1 MKYKKVSRD
10 PLRAIT
16 SEMLP
21 YEVPLPFNTATL
33 YGFLRKINFAWV
45 DEHRFRVSKARFGKA
60 EKYWLEII
68 FDGMS
73 FDKGTVDG
81 DYRVFDLKAQ
91 GGGRY
96 DLRHPYK
103 YRAKRNNGKNRN
115 LAIPHPQSML
125 AMTYFI
131 SEYRDSILYYTNR
144 SNFSIRHPH
153 RVARLHAKKDA
164 VFKHRRDRESYG
176 FEQSDLEYEY
186 VSSFFSYKRYNN
198 INRFYSSP
206 EFRACERKYPKLIRA
221 DISKCF
227 DSIYTHTLSWVTN
240 GIRVSKE
247 ASDREAVDA
256 TFGAKFDHY
265 MQYLNYAE
273 TSGII
278 IGPEFSRI
286 FAEIILQEVDIRVE
300 RLLLKE
306 EDMRAGHD
314 YEIMRYVDD
323 YFIFLADARKSHKV
337 EEILAAQLGEFKLHL
352 NDHKQH
358 EFDTPLRSHMSV
370 AKLRIRENLKLRTDC
385 DIDLEADTPKAN
397 LFFSSSKAIL
407 DYKATLI
414 DSELEHGEIANSYL
428 YELGRRVAKT
438 IKKYRKHL
446 EHVRLEGDVR
456 KLASAQTALV
466 NYLVSNLDVALF
478 VYAGAPSVSHSVK
491 VTRLIVTALKELE
504 DNGLGLLQVHS
515 FQDKVLREI
524 EAQLA
529 AVRDESEFGVHT
541 LLLVDCLIYMKP
553 DIDESRL
560 SDILQRRN
568 INVDKL
574 DAFGVLTFL
583 RRYAG
588 SFDRSELKSELL
600 ARAREIIR
608 LGETDQRLHAARVM
622 LRLSITTMPGLTSD
636 EIRDVTGLS
645 NSKVKA
651 LMKSNTQP
659 SLFAWN
665 ASDNYH
671 ERLQLKIAQMVY

>member
-1 MKYKKVSRD
+1 MKYQKVTRD
-10 PLRAIT
+10 PLRALT

-21 YEVPLPFNTATL
+21 YEVPLPFNTAML
-33 YGFLRKINFAWV
+33 YRFLRRIKFAWV
-45 DEHRFRVSKARFGKA
+45 DEHKFRVFKSRFGRA

-68 FDGMS
+68 FDGQS
-73 FDKGTVDG
+73 FERGAIQG
-81 DYRVFDLKAQ
+81 DYLLFDLKSR
-91 GGGRY
+91 GGAGY

-115 LAIPHPQSML
+115 LALPHPQSML

-144 SNFSIRHPH
+144 SSFSIRHPQ
-153 RVARLHAKKDA
+153 RVARLHAKRDSESA
-164 VFKHRRDRESYG
+164 RRRDKESYG
-176 FEQSDLEYEY
+176 FEQYDLEYEH
-186 VSSFFSYKRYNN
+186 VSSFFSYRRYNN

-206 EFRACERKYPKLIRA
+206 EFRACERKYPKLVRA
-221 DISKCF
+221 DVSKCF

-240 GIRVSKE
+240 GVRASKE
-247 ASDREAVDA
+247 FRGEGAVDA

-286 FAEIILQEVDIRVE
+286 FAEIILQEVDVRVE
-300 RLLLKE
+300 RLLAEKG
-306 EDMRAGHD
+306 MQAGHD

-323 YFIFLADARKSHKV
+323 YFIFLSDAKESQRV
-337 EEILAAQLGEFKLHL
+337 EELLASQLSEFRLHL

-370 AKLRIRENLKLRTDC
+370 AKLRIRENLKSRTDC
-385 DIDLEADTPKAN
+385 TIDQESERPKAN
-397 LFFSSSKAIL
+397 LYFSSSKAIL

-428 YELGRRVAKT
+428 YEIGRRVSKT
-438 IKKYRKHL
+438 IRKYQKHL
-446 EHVRLEGDVR
+446 DRVHAEGDA
-456 KLASAQTALV
+456 KMLASAQAALV
-466 NYLVSNLDVALF
+466 TYLVSNLDTAIF

-491 VTRLIVTALKELE
+491 VTRLIVSALKTME
-504 DNGLGLLQVHS
+504 DNDFSFLQIQA
-515 FQDKVLREI
+515 FKDKMLREI

-541 LLLVDCLIYMKP
+541 LLLADCLIYMNP
-553 DIDESRL
+553 GIDENRL
-560 SDILQRRN
+560 SEILSRRG
-568 INVDKL
+568 VEVREL

-583 RRYAG
+583 RRFSQEA
-588 SFDRSELKSELL
+588 SSSPLKTSLL
-600 ARAREIIR
+600 VRARQLVD
-608 LGETDQRLHAARVM
+608 LGEADQKFNAARVI
-622 LRLSITTMPGLTSD
+622 LRMSLLSMPGLS
-636 EIRDVTGLS
+636 ELELREATGLS
-645 NSKVKA
+645 GGKVKTLRRSKA
-651 LMKSNTQP
+651 HP

-665 ASDNYH
+665 ASDDYH